1 MTLHTW
7 RQLRR
12 ILLVL
17 AVAAWAVRVVQMI
30 SHLPR
35 LVIYTGRWTIAYL
48 VLFGL
53 FLVVDTGIRVLDWR
67 RDRAQRAL
75 L

>member
-1 MTLHTW
+1 
-7 RQLRR
+7 
-12 ILLVL
+12 
-17 AVAAWAVRVVQMI
+17 MI

-53 FLVVDTGIRVLDWR
+53 FLVVDTGIRVFDWR